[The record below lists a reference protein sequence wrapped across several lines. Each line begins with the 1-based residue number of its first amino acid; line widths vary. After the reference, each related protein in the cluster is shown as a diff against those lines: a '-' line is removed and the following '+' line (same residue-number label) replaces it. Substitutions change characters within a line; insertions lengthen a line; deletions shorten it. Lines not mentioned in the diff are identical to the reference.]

1 MLLFTTDIVLP
12 VQHRIMLFS
21 SPDEVRNGEWP
32 LPEKDYI
39 YHCLDAR
46 QKLFLLN
53 RYDHFEIIL
62 ITDPDKKGDPLLE
75 SLRIAGYD
83 IHELANRFKWEELV
97 LDNRTGVEQ
106 YAEALAEGL
115 ALSGYQFLKYFSKPD
130 TKKHTLQR
138 LGILKGNPA
147 MVRELT
153 ARIDAVAFSRDLVNE
168 PAAFLTAPQLSI
180 EISRMC
186 REVGLLV
193 EVLDKTQIESLK
205 MGGLLAVNRGSIDPP
220 RFIIITWEPEK
231 AVNTDPLVLIGK
243 GITFDTGGLSL
254 KPTPASMDEMKSDM
268 AGAAAVAGTLYGM
281 ARLGLPVKVIGLIP
295 ATDNRPDG
303 NAYAPGDVIR
313 MHDGTSV
320 EVMNCDA
327 EGRLILADAL
337 SYAKKYQPEL
347 VMDIATLTGSAQMAL
362 GSEAAAVMGNASE
375 ETFNILEQAGFSVHE
390 RLVRFPLW
398 EEYGKLLDS
407 EIADLK
413 NIGGR
418 MAGAIAAGKFLEH
431 FTGYPWIHL
440 DIAGT
445 AYLTSRES
453 YRGIG
458 GTGTG
463 VRLLLEFI
471 KKQYQL

>member
-1 MLLFTTDIVLP
+1 MLLFSTDIVLP
-12 VQHRIMLFS
+12 VQNRIMLFS
-21 SPDEVRNGEWP
+21 SSDEVRNLEWP

-39 YHCLDAR
+39 CQCLDTR

-62 ITDPDKKGDPLLE
+62 ITDPDKSGDALLE
-75 SLRIAGYD
+75 SLRMAGFD
-83 IHELANRFKWEELV
+83 IHELANRFKWEELI
-97 LDNRTGVEQ
+97 LDNRTGEER

-115 ALSGYQFLKYFSKPD
+115 ALSGYQFLKYFSRPD
-130 TKKHTLQR
+130 AKRHTLQR
-138 LGILKGNPA
+138 LGVLKGNPA
-147 MVRELT
+147 MIRELT
-153 ARIDAVAFSRDLVNE
+153 ARIDAVTISRDLVNE
-168 PAAFLTAPQLSI
+168 PAAFLTAPQLGI

-186 REVGLLV
+186 KEVGLMV

-231 AVNTDPLVLIGK
+231 AVNSEPLVLIGK

-268 AGAAAVAGTLYGM
+268 AGAAAVAGTLYGI
-281 ARLGLPVKVIGLIP
+281 ARLGLPVKVVGLIP

-320 EVMNCDA
+320 EVLNCDA

-337 SYAKKYQPEL
+337 SYAKKYQPGL
-347 VMDIATLTGSAQMAL
+347 VIDLATLTGSAQMTL
-362 GSEAAAVMGNASE
+362 GSEAAAMMGNASE
-375 ETFNILEQAGFSVHE
+375 QIFSLLEQAGFSVHE

-398 EEYGKLLDS
+398 DEYGKLLDS

-445 AYLTSRES
+445 AYLITRES

>member
-1 MLLFTTDIVLP
+1 MLLFSTDIVLP
-12 VQHRIMLFS
+12 VQNRIMLFS
-21 SPDEVRNGEWP
+21 SSDEVLDLEWP
-32 LPEKDYI
+32 LPEKEYI
-39 YHCLDAR
+39 SRCLDTK

-62 ITDPDKKGDPLLE
+62 ITDPEKKGDALVE

-97 LDNRTGVEQ
+97 LDNRTREDR

-115 ALSGYQFLKYFSKPD
+115 ALSGYQFMKYFSKPD
-130 TKKHTLQR
+130 EKRHSLQR
-138 LGILKGNPA
+138 LGVLKGKPD
-147 MVRELT
+147 MIRELS
-153 ARIDAVAFSRDLVNE
+153 ARIDSVTICRDLVNE
-168 PAAFLTAPQLSI
+168 PAAFLNAPQLGL
-180 EISRMC
+180 EITRMC
-186 REVGLLV
+186 REVGLTV
-193 EVLDKTQIESLK
+193 EVLDKIQIESLK

-231 AVNTDPLVLIGK
+231 AVNSAPLVLIGK
-243 GITFDTGGLSL
+243 GIMFDTGGLSL

-268 AGAAAVAGTLYGM
+268 AGAAAVAGILYGI
-281 ARLGLPVKVIGLIP
+281 ARLGLPVKVVGLIP

-303 NAYAPGDVIR
+303 NAFAPGDVIR

-337 SYAKKYQPEL
+337 SYAKKYQPGL
-347 VMDIATLTGSAQMAL
+347 VIDLATLTGSAQMTL
-362 GSEAAAVMGNASE
+362 GSEAAAMMGNAPDQVFS
-375 ETFNILEQAGFSVHE
+375 ILEQAGFSVHE

-407 EIADLK
+407 EIADVK

-418 MAGAIAAGKFLEH
+418 MAGAIAAGKFLER
-431 FTGYPWIHL
+431 FTNYPWIHL

-445 AYLTSRES
+445 AYLISRES